1 LKHQSHKVGV
11 FFMSVFQCKQFQVNQ
26 DQCAMKIGTDAIVLG
41 AWATVDS
48 SVQSILDIG
57 AGTGILSLMMAQK
70 APHAFIEAL
79 EIEEKAFEQC
89 VDNFEQSPWADRLFC
104 FHASLE
110 EFTEEAE
117 DTFDV
122 VICNP
127 PFFSGEIP
135 ENYTP
140 RDLARMQQAMPLQ
153 TLMESVSILLSENG
167 VFYLVLPFDQEEKA
181 IAIAT
186 ENSLFPYK
194 ILHLKG
200 HPEAII
206 SRSFF
211 AFSKQKGSSNNYESL
226 ILETERGQWTE
237 AYRDLTRD
245 FYYHL

>member
-1 LKHQSHKVGV
+1 
-11 FFMSVFQCKQFQVNQ
+11 
-26 DQCAMKIGTDAIVLG
+26 MKIGTDAIVLG

-48 SVQSILDIG
+48 SAQTILDIG

-70 APHAFIEAL
+70 APHAFVEAL
-79 EIEEKAFEQC
+79 EVEENAFEQC
-89 VDNFEQSPWADRLFC
+89 VDNFEQSPWSDRLFC

-110 EFTEEAE
+110 EFMEEAE
-117 DTFDV
+117 DTFDL

-127 PFFSGEIP
+127 PFFSGDIP

-140 RDLARMQQAMPLQ
+140 RHLARKQQAMPLQ
-153 TLMESVSILLSENG
+153 TLMESVFTLLSENG
-167 VFYLVLPFDQEEKA
+167 VFYLVLPFEQEE
-181 IAIAT
+181 IAIALAAK
-186 ENSLFPYK
+186 NSLFPNK

-200 HPEAII
+200 HPEATI

-211 AFSKQKGSSNNYESL
+211 AFTKKMESSTTYESL

-237 AYRDLTRD
+237 AYNNLTRD